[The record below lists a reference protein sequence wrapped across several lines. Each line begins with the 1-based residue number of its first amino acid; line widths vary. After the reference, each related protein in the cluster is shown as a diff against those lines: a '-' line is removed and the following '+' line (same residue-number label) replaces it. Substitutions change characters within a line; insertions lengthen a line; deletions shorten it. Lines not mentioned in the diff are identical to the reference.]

1 MFASACIQYL
11 YGTALVKH
19 RRIHYN
25 IHSEN
30 SVENRQNALFPALSL
45 YRGFCILYAFST
57 ITAVSVMM
65 RRDSM

>member
-11 YGTALVKH
+11 YSKALVKH
-19 RRIHYN
+19 RRINYN

-45 YRGFCILYAFST
+45 YR
-57 ITAVSVMM
+57 
-65 RRDSM
+65 R